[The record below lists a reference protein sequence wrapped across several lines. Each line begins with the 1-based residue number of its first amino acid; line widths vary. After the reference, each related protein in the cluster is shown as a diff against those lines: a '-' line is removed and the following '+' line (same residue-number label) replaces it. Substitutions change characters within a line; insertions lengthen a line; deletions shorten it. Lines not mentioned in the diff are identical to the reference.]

1 LLRDGFI
8 DEGAMDVDVYQRDGK
23 VVVEASVPGFKE
35 GEINLQ
41 LHKGI
46 LSITAEHREDSATN
60 ESRDGANYYRRERRH
75 GSLARRIAL
84 PGIVGE
90 APVEA
95 TLHDG
100 VLRIEIEAPANEQ
113 PQKIVIKSA

>member
-1 LLRDGFI
+1 MTLLLLAGLALT
-8 DEGAMDVDVYQRDGK
+8 GAVNVLSAQ
-23 VVVEASVPGFKE
+23 EAGVPAHRPG

-75 GSLARRIAL
+75 GSLARRVAL

-100 VLRIEIEAPANEQ
+100 VLKIEIEAPANEQ
-113 PQKIVIKSA
+113 PQKIAIKSA